1 MSRKNLTKLKFIS
14 SHTAQ
19 KFLSMSFKVF
29 FLLLSKP
36 KSIIFLLIWE
46 EEKFHS
52 NPHINFRSLLNIS
65 TGNFMDFIEDKMLIN
80 FIYSTKFF
88 APAWYFLKAYE
99 SRFSSYM
106 AHYLNLFKP
115 LIDF

>member
-29 FLLLSKP
+29 LSSPLSKP

-52 NPHINFRSLLNIS
+52 NPHINSQSLLNIS
-65 TGNFMDFIEDKMLIN
+65 TGNFMNFIEDKMLIN
-80 FIYSTKFF
+80 FIYSTNIF
-88 APAWYFLKAYE
+88 APAWHFLKG
-99 SRFSSYM
+99 SFPSYM